1 MTKGEKIA
9 TVTYTIDGKEVAQM
23 PAYAGADIEKG
34 TIFNNIWYGLKTFFS
49 HLFSLKGLITVVVIV
64 VILAIIY
71 LIFEADALW
80 RWLSSQ
86 RRLYTEESF
95 SPQRQKT
102 LVSIENHIKIK
113 NTDSKAVSP

>member
-1 MTKGEKIA
+1 MEEKDGTVKVKAPLTKGEEIA

-64 VILAIIY
+64 VILVIIY
-71 LIFEADALW
+71 LILKRMRYGGHRRRGAYTLKSPSRRRGRR
-80 RWLSSQ
+80 RW
-86 RRLYTEESF
+86 
-95 SPQRQKT
+95 
-102 LVSIENHIKIK
+102 
-113 NTDSKAVSP
+113 